1 MLAGRRAVRE
11 AVVAV
16 TSRRTISLLFRNLFA
31 GALLIVPVTG
41 LFAGVLPED
50 RADALYHFYDGGGV
64 QIDGP
69 SILVRK
75 QVGRSVSFVGNYYV
89 DTVSSASIDVVT
101 TASPYEEK
109 RVETSIGMDYLRG
122 DTLMSV
128 TVGKSDE
135 SDYVAQTVN
144 LSIAQEV
151 FSGLTTVSL
160 GYGMGSD
167 EVRRNGDTDFR
178 DEVKRQ
184 NYRLGISQVIT
195 RNLLLGLNME
205 VITDEGFLNNPYRS
219 VRYVDPGSGSGYSY
233 QPEVY
238 PRTRTSNAFSIS
250 GRYHLPYRAAV
261 HGSYR
266 YFTDDWNISAHTA
279 EIGYTHPVGPVIF
292 DLQYRYY
299 TQSEAEFYSDL
310 FPYKNAQNFLARD
323 KELSRFNSHAVRIG
337 MSYNFLRGGWSFL
350 DRGSVNLVYDRI
362 LFNYDNFRDLT
373 VNAPAGEEPLY
384 GFTANVIQMFF
395 SFWF

>member
-1 MLAGRRAVRE
+1 MALPEVRE
-11 AVVAV
+11 AAVVV
-16 TSRRTISLLFRNLFA
+16 TRQPFGSLLWCLA
-31 GALLIVPVTG
+31 GGLLLGAPVMSS
-41 LFAGVLPED
+41 FAGVLPED
-50 RADALYHFYDGGGV
+50 RADTLYHFYDGGGV

-75 QVGRSVSFVGNYYV
+75 QVGQSVSFVGNYYV

-109 RVETSIGMDYLRG
+109 RVEKSIGVDYLHG

-128 TVGKSDE
+128 SVGESDE
-135 SDYVAQTVN
+135 NDYTANTINFSVV
-144 LSIAQEV
+144 QEI

-160 GYGMGSD
+160 GYGLGSD
-167 EVRRNGDTDFR
+167 EVRRNGDANFT

-195 RNLLLGLNME
+195 RNMLLGLNVE
-205 VITDEGFLNNPYRS
+205 VVTDEGFLNNPYRS
-219 VRYVDPGSGSGYSY
+219 VRYVDAGSGSGYSY

-238 PRTRTSNAFSIS
+238 PRTRTSNAFSIN
-250 GRYHLPYRAAV
+250 GRYYLPYRAAI

-266 YFTDDWNISAHTA
+266 YFTDDWDISAHTA
-279 EIGYTHPVGPVIF
+279 EIGYTHPLGPLIF

-310 FPYKNAQNFLARD
+310 FPYRDAQNFLARD
-323 KELSRFNSHAVRIG
+323 KELSRFNSHAVRFG
-337 MSYNFLRGGWSFL
+337 VSYDFLQNGWSFL
-350 DRGSVNLVYDRI
+350 DRGSVNLIYDRI
-362 LFNYDNFRDLT
+362 LFNYGNFRNLT
-373 VNAPAGEEPLY
+373 VNAPVGEEPLY
-384 GFTANVIQMFF
+384 SFSANVVQLFF